1 MKKLGCFLS
10 VLFFMLPPV
19 PTFAA
24 DVTLFGGVQHQ
35 GKLTFQ
41 SAAQS
46 GTNLTFNPKNFGV
59 FGFRASQGRVIGS
72 EHTLAYAPNFIES
85 QTKAFIYNSNLIV
98 HAPLPKVRP
107 YGTAGLGSIFSFGN
121 GPGDIGTKLAINYGG
136 GLKILPA
143 GPVGI
148 RFDVRGY
155 TVFSVKVPSPTSIQS
170 QTLKIIEASVGVIF
184 SY

>member
-1 MKKLGCFLS
+1 MKKLRCFLS
-10 VLFFMLPPV
+10 LLFLLLPYPA
-19 PTFAA
+19 FAA
-24 DVTLFGGVQHQ
+24 DVTLFGGLQHQ

-41 SAAQS
+41 SAVQS

-59 FGFRASQGRVIGS
+59 FGFRAGQGRVIGS

-85 QTKAFIYNSNLIV
+85 QTKAIIYNSNLIV
-98 HAPLPKVRP
+98 HVPLPKVRP

-155 TVFSVKVPSPTSIQS
+155 TVPSVKVSSPTSIQS
-170 QTLKIIEASVGVIF
+170 RTLNIIEASVGVIF

>member
-1 MKKLGCFLS
+1 MEKLRCFLS
-10 VLFFMLPPV
+10 LLFLLLPV
-19 PTFAA
+19 PAFAA

-41 SAAQS
+41 SAVQS
-46 GTNLTFNPKNFGV
+46 GANLTFNPKNFGV
-59 FGFRASQGRVIGS
+59 FGFRAGQGRVIGT
-72 EHTLAYAPNFIES
+72 EHTLAYAPNFIDS
-85 QTKAFIYNSNLIV
+85 QTKAVMYNSNLIV
-98 HAPLPKVRP
+98 HVPLPKIRP
-107 YGTAGLGSIFSFGN
+107 YGTAGFGSIFSFGN

-155 TVFSVKVPSPTSIQS
+155 TVPSVKVSSPTSIQS
-170 QTLKIIEASVGVIF
+170 RTLNLIEASVGVIF